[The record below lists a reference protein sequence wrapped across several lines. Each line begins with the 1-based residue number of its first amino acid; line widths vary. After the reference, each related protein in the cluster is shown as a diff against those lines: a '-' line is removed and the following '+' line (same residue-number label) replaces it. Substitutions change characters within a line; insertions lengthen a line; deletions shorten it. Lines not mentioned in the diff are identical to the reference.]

1 MAVFLLI
8 GELPQGE
15 MTHSRQ
21 SYLKFGFS
29 TLSLLHY
36 FWERVYHGL
45 LLLLAAELPHR
56 GDGALKRK
64 LLEFGFFTLSLL
76 VTSF

>member
-1 MAVFLLI
+1 MITVLLAA
-8 GELPQGE
+8 ELPHRGDGA
-15 MTHSRQ
+15 
-21 SYLKFGFS
+21 LK
-29 TLSLLHY
+29 TKLLEVWLFY
-36 FWERVYHGL
+36 TFTFAIFLERVDHGL